1 MNVVDNSGVR
11 KLMCIWIIGV
21 SNCCY
26 VYIGDVIVVVIKEV
40 ILNIILERLEV
51 VRVVIV
57 CICKEFKCKNGMII
71 WYDDNVVVV
80 ID

>member
-1 MNVVDNSGVR
+1 MNVVDNSGVW

>member
-1 MNVVDNSGVR
+1 
-11 KLMCIWIIGV
+11 MCIWIIGV
-21 SNCCY
+21 SNCWY

-40 ILNIILERLEV
+40 VLNMFLERLEV

-57 CICKEFKCKNGMII
+57 WICKEFKCDNGMII
-71 WYDDNVVVV
+71 RYDDNVVVV

>member
-1 MNVVDNSGVR
+1 MNVVDNSGVWE
-11 KLMCIWIIGV
+11 LMCIWVIGV
-21 SNCCY
+21 SNCWY

-40 ILNIILERLEV
+40 VLNIFLERLEV
-51 VRVVIV
+51 IRVVIV
-57 CICKEFKCKNGMII
+57 CICKEFKCDNGMII

>member
-1 MNVVDNSGVR
+1 MNVVDNSGVW
-11 KLMCIWIIGV
+11 KLMCIWIIGA